1 MTQMLESFVA
11 QNSIQTIHHQS
22 TARPKEVHEQ
32 TKKKLALEVKR
43 NSKIVAT
50 AI

>member
-11 QNSIQTIHHQS
+11 QNSIQTIHPQS

-32 TKKKLALEVKR
+32 K
-43 NSKIVAT
+43 T
-50 AI
+50 AKYRDTNAPL